1 MHDVA
6 ETHQEVELAGVT
18 NCGALGERGECPA
31 HQEVVVGLQHL
42 EAQAM
47 DHRALVCL
55 CRHSIRQMERSLQ
68 ALDLDP
74 AITATCHS
82 RI

>member
-1 MHDVA
+1 MA
-6 ETHQEVELAGVT
+6 
-18 NCGALGERGECPA
+18 
-31 HQEVVVGLQHL
+31 LQHL

-47 DHRALVCL
+47 DHRTLVCL
-55 CRHSIRQMERSLQ
+55 CRHSIRQMVRSSQ

-74 AITATCHS
+74 ALTATCRS